1 MTDIIFINFLWSSG
15 NSINCFCGF
24 FMQNDNFFRSVFWAL
39 RSFILVKDGIAMNLK
54 CADPVMRRGD
64 KIRVRT
70 SICHPSH
77 DGVYAFQ
84 EIYWI
89 LRCSQNKFEK
99 LNHINIMPSLFF
111 ISSNSL
117 RYF

>member
-1 MTDIIFINFLWSSG
+1 
-15 NSINCFCGF
+15 
-24 FMQNDNFFRSVFWAL
+24 
-39 RSFILVKDGIAMNLK
+39 
-54 CADPVMRRGD
+54 MRRGD

-89 LRCSQNKFEK
+89 LMCSQNKFEK

-117 RYF
+117 RYFQVSLMWRSSSVGRATGS